1 MQKSAL
7 KRGMGRMMV
16 INIREKG
23 EGGGLGLWN
32 VYQGEEN
39 GGEGENE

>member
-23 EGGGLGLWN
+23 EGGGVRFMKCLSRGRKWWGR
-32 VYQGEEN
+32 GE
-39 GGEGENE
+39 